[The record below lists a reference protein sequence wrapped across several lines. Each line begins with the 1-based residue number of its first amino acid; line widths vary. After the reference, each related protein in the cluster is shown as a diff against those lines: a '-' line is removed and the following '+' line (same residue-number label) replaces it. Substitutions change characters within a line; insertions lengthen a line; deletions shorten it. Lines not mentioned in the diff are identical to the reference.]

1 MFASGDW
8 FFFPLSH
15 YFPWHPGPS
24 PSFACLLFSDRM
36 TPEHRTLVRQFM
48 SSLTAA
54 GVAPLP
60 DVVTALRAVRFAE
73 GKVPKAVL
81 VYTEHAKW

>member
-1 MFASGDW
+1 
-8 FFFPLSH
+8 
-15 YFPWHPGPS
+15 
-24 PSFACLLFSDRM
+24 M
-36 TPEHRTLVRQFM
+36 TLEHRTLVRQFLG
-48 SSLTAA
+48 SLTAA

-73 GKVPKAVL
+73 GKVPKAVQ